1 MAYPA
6 LHKDAA
12 ATKASFQQFIA
23 ANDEVKHMCTYNSG
37 ELQKAR
43 RQLGWIHDAST
54 PHRPPTNGLIERIV
68 KIVILGA
75 RA

>member
-12 ATKASFQQFIA
+12 ATKAFLQQFIA
-23 ANDEVKHMCTYNSG
+23 ANDEVKHVCADKSG
-37 ELQKAR
+37 ELQRAR
-43 RQLGWIHDAST
+43 RQLGWRHDAST
-54 PHRPPTNGLIERIV
+54 PHCPQTNGLIERIV
-68 KIVILGA
+68 EIVILGA

>member
-12 ATKASFQQFIA
+12 TTKAPFQQFIA
-23 ANDEVKHMCTYNSG
+23 ANDEVKHIYTDSSG

-43 RQLGWIHDAST
+43 RQLGWRRDTST
-54 PHRPPTNGLIERIV
+54 PHRPQTNGLI
-68 KIVILGA
+68 A
-75 RA
+75 RCQNCHS